1 MNNDSIKTK
10 RSYNSESREA
20 QAILTRNRILISAR
34 KLFESEGFECVT
46 IEKLAQTSEVSMP
59 TIYALFKSKRG
70 VLGALMDEAF
80 PAHHVLHAETKQEK
94 SPKKRLMIAAKM
106 ARQMYD
112 IERAQLRIFQ
122 SAAVLAP
129 EFKQLEKER
138 EERRYTRLE
147 ESIKTMT
154 KEKSF
159 KKELDPSKA
168 HDILWALTGRDL
180 YRMLVIEQHWTSD
193 EYENWLG
200 QLLIKTLIDDN
211 YNEP

>member
-1 MNNDSIKTK
+1 MNTK
-10 RSYNSESREA
+10 DNKARRNYNSESREA
-20 QAILTRNRILISAR
+20 QAALTRNRILMSAR
-34 KLFESEGFECVT
+34 KLFEAEGFECVT
-46 IEKLAQTSEVSMP
+46 IEKLAQTADVSMP

-80 PAHHVLHAETKQEK
+80 PAHHVLHTETKQEK

-112 IERAQLRIFQ
+112 IEHAQLYLFQ

-154 KEKSF
+154 LEKSF
-159 KKELDPSKA
+159 KKGLDPSKA
-168 HDILWALTGRDL
+168 HDILWAFTGRDL

-200 QLLIKTLIDDN
+200 QLLIKTLINDDDL
-211 YNEP
+211 

>member
-1 MNNDSIKTK
+1 MNNKDNKVR
-10 RSYNSESREA
+10 RSYTSESRET
-20 QAILTRNRILISAR
+20 QAALTRNRILISAR
-34 KLFESEGFECVT
+34 KLFEAEGFERAT
-46 IEKLAQTSEVSMP
+46 IEKLAQTAEVSMP

-106 ARQMYD
+106 SRQMYD
-112 IERAQLRIFQ
+112 IERTQLHLFQ

-147 ESIKTMT
+147 ESIKTMAL
-154 KEKSF
+154 EKSF

-180 YRMLVIEQHWTSD
+180 YRMLVIEQHWNSD
-193 EYENWLG
+193 EYENWLS
-200 QLLIKTLIDDN
+200 QILIKTLIDDD
-211 YNEP
+211 YNEL